1 MIEMIKKTT
10 LQTEL
15 VDIRR
20 HLHRNPEVG
29 MELPATK
36 DFVWQKLVECVTSL
50 KAAVRWGSPVRL
62 VKARESFYCVAI
74 WMRFRL

>member
-36 DFVWQKLVECVTSL
+36 DFVWQKLVEYGYEPQMVIME
-50 KAAVRWGSPVRL
+50 R
-62 VKARESFYCVAI
+62 
-74 WMRFRL
+74 